1 MNLSKLD
8 VFAQIAAS
16 GSLTKAAVTLD
27 TTPSAISRQLASL
40 EKECGGRLFH
50 RTGRGVALTELGLR
64 ILPRIQSLLRDADA
78 LTQEMKGSAGL
89 LRGDVR
95 LGLLAAT
102 AASLLPPLLAQL
114 KAQHPGVMLR
124 VLEGSSGQIDEWV
137 ASGHVDIALVARQG
151 ASFGPGE
158 YPLATSL
165 SCLVGPANDP
175 LTQREHIDFTELHQ
189 VPLILAGLPNG
200 MRKGLEQ
207 VARQMDVELCVA
219 MEADSLLVQLAMVSS
234 GCGYAILPAH
244 AVNDGLKAGAL
255 TAALIVNP
263 SFKRTV
269 TLTATTQKPMSAAA
283 REVFRLVREIA
294 ENLTDRSNGVWTPV
308 EA

>member
-1 MNLSKLD
+1 MVTSTTMRAMKMTSRSLGSMVTATLITLAIAVQAVIAQGLIGATICGAVSPDGKL
-8 VFAQIAAS
+8 
-16 GSLTKAAVTLD
+16 
-27 TTPSAISRQLASL
+27 
-40 EKECGGRLFH
+40 
-50 RTGRGVALTELGLR
+50 
-64 ILPRIQSLLRDADA
+64 
-78 LTQEMKGSAGL
+78 
-89 LRGDVR
+89 
-95 LGLLAAT
+95 
-102 AASLLPPLLAQL
+102 
-114 KAQHPGVMLR
+114 
-124 VLEGSSGQIDEWV
+124 V

-207 VARQMDVELCVA
+207 VARQMDVDLVVA